1 MNELENRIQAFV
13 DGRIT
18 RKQFIQYGIGLGLSL
33 SAIGGLLEACGP
45 TSSSSSNNPPSKPTG
60 TIIIGNPEPPTSANW
75 DPHLGY
81 GLADQQTWSLTYDTL
96 VQPDATG
103 KLIGRL
109 ATSFTRTSPTTLH
122 VEIHKGVK
130 FPNGDEL
137 TATDVKAS
145 FDRLGDPKS
154 GLPFSGLNPPSHV
167 KIIDDYTFD
176 IATDQPYG
184 PLETNLTIQPIIS
197 AKDAKDPSIFKQ
209 RTNGTG
215 PYNFVSY
222 ANNKVT
228 LEAKN
233 DYFRGAPRTKTV
245 VLEYIGDPDARRNA
259 LLSGEIDIFTRS
271 SSVDLDAIKGNSNF
285 YTNNSSPASYGCYN
299 PEFNT
304 ALGDVRVRQAL
315 AYAIDRNTIANNIMK
330 IDKPAASSLVRSNT
344 YFQALQPTFEYNATK
359 AKQLLAD
366 AGYANGLSFTFAS
379 ANFLP
384 HQQEIDVAVTDR
396 YLKDVGITAK
406 VDRLETGAFRTNW
419 RNYALSYNTWGGTGS
434 DPDTIFIIFQPLIA
448 KILFNWTDPKLG
460 PLYDAQR
467 FNVGDARQTAVNAM
481 AQYLWEQQAQIYIA
495 DDVWYTIISSKVKNY
510 SRAPVVGESL
520 LTQAWKV

>member
-1 MNELENRIQAFV
+1 MSDLERKLEGLME
-13 DGRIT
+13 GRIT
-18 RKQFIQYGIGLGLSL
+18 RKQFIQYGIAAGLSM
-33 SAIGGLLEACGP
+33 SAIGGLLAACGP
-45 TSSSSSNNPPSKPTG
+45 SSSSGSSTPPSKPTG
-60 TIIIGNPEPPTSANW
+60 TIIVGNPEPPTSANW

-109 ATSFTRTSPTTLH
+109 ATKFARTNSTTLH

-137 TATDVKAS
+137 TSADVKAS

-167 KIIDDYTFD
+167 NIIDTYSFD
-176 IATDQPYG
+176 ISTDQPYG

-197 AKDAKDPSIFKQ
+197 AKDVKDPSIFKQ

-215 PYNFVSY
+215 PYDFVSY
-222 ANNKVT
+222 SQNKVT
-228 LEAKN
+228 LEAKPS
-233 DYFRGAPRTKTV
+233 YFLGAPRSKTI
-245 VLEYIGDPDARRNA
+245 VLQYIGDPDARRNA

-271 SSVDLDAIKGNSNF
+271 SSVDLDTVKGNSSF

-299 PEFNT
+299 AEFDS

-315 AYAIDRNTIANNIMK
+315 AYAIDRATIANNIMK

-344 YFQALQPTFEYNATK
+344 YFESLQPTFEYNPAK

-366 AGYANGLSFTFAS
+366 AGFANGLSFSFAS

-384 HQQEIDVAVTDR
+384 HQQEIDVAVTDK
-396 YLKDVGITAK
+396 YFKDVGITAK

-448 KILFNWTDPKLG
+448 KILFKWVDPKLG
-460 PLYDAQR
+460 PLYDGQR
-467 FNVGDARQTAVNAM
+467 FVVGDARKAAVNAM

-495 DDVWYTIISSKVKNY
+495 DDVWYTIVSSKVKNY
-510 SRAPVVGESL
+510 SRAPVVGEAL

>member
-1 MNELENRIQAFV
+1 MSDLESKMQALMQ
-13 DGRIT
+13 GRIT
-18 RKQFIQYGIGLGLSL
+18 RKQFIQYSLGAGLSL
-33 SAIGGLLEACGP
+33 TAIGGLLAACGP
-45 TSSSSSNNPPSKPTG
+45 SSSSGSSTPPSTPTG
-60 TIIIGNPEPPTSANW
+60 TIIIGNPEPPTSATW

-103 KLIGRL
+103 NLIGRL
-109 ATSFTRTSPTTLH
+109 ATKFVRTNSTTLH

-137 TATDVKAS
+137 TSADVKAS

-167 KIIDDYTFD
+167 NIIDPYTFD
-176 IATDQPYG
+176 ISTDQPYG

-197 AKDAKDPSIFKQ
+197 AKDVKDPSIFKI

-215 PYNFVSY
+215 PYDFVSY
-222 ANNKVT
+222 ANNRVT
-228 LEAKN
+228 LQAKSS
-233 DYFRGAPRTKTV
+233 YFLGLPRTKTV
-245 VLEYIGDPDARRNA
+245 ILEYIGDPDARRNA

-271 SSVDLDAIKGNSNF
+271 SSVDLDAVKGNSSF

-299 PEFNT
+299 AEFNT

-315 AYAIDRNTIANNIMK
+315 AYAIDRTTIANNIMK

-344 YFQALQPTFEYNATK
+344 YYQPLQPAFEYNPAK

-366 AGYANGLSFTFAS
+366 AGFGNGLSFTFAS

-384 HQQEIDVAVTDR
+384 HQQEIDVAVTDK

-406 VDRLETGAFRTNW
+406 VDRLETGTFRTNW
-419 RNYALSYNTWGGTGS
+419 RNYALSYNTWGGTGA
-434 DPDTIFIIFQPLIA
+434 DPDTIFLLFQPLIA
-448 KILFNWTDPKLG
+448 NVLFKWVDPKLG

-467 FNVGDARQTAVNAM
+467 FNIGDARKAAVNAM
-481 AQYLWEQQAQIYIA
+481 AQYIWEQQGQIYIA
-495 DDVWYTIISSKVKNY
+495 DDVWYTIISSKIKSY